1 MKRYM
6 WEILFVQVYTCQTW
20 MIKQLYSALIV
31 RMYYKHTALIP
42 HQVTAKIVAAMNG
55 HEGLRATDMKRE
67 AGNKLDYEAFSGA
80 AAELPRVK
88 QVTNWIQGRRPRLWV
103 SYGEAA

>member
-1 MKRYM
+1 
-6 WEILFVQVYTCQTW
+6 

-31 RMYYKHTALIP
+31 RMYYKQTALIP

-67 AGNKLDYEAFSGA
+67 AGNKLDYEAFS
-80 AAELPRVK
+80 P
-88 QVTNWIQGRRPRLWV
+88 TGRFKLKPFKRPN
-103 SYGEAA
+103 SPPTT

>member
-1 MKRYM
+1 
-6 WEILFVQVYTCQTW
+6 
-20 MIKQLYSALIV
+20 
-31 RMYYKHTALIP
+31 
-42 HQVTAKIVAAMNG
+42 
-55 HEGLRATDMKRE
+55 MKRE

-103 SYGEAA
+103 SRSMLKDGKVALMKSCFCLLGPGDGIRHHFHESESSKTAAV

>member
-1 MKRYM
+1 
-6 WEILFVQVYTCQTW
+6 
-20 MIKQLYSALIV
+20 
-31 RMYYKHTALIP
+31 
-42 HQVTAKIVAAMNG
+42 
-55 HEGLRATDMKRE
+55 MKRE

-103 SYGEAA
+103 SRSMLRWQSGSDEKLCCLLGPGDGRASLETTNRNLGRLLAV